1 MRQSTTQ
8 GCITYEGNE
17 TRDQSENYAGA
28 AVQVLDGHEGR
39 RGSRGAATI
48 TFKNNTS
55 YDQSLAVTGPM
66 HGEEIRA
73 LGEAQQKIKLEA
85 LRPKFQAK
93 EPARGASSSTVIDF
107 IGTS

>member
-1 MRQSTTQ
+1 MRQSSTQ
-8 GCITYEGNE
+8 GSITYDGSE
-17 TRDQSENYAGA
+17 TRDQSENYVGA
-28 AVQVLDGHEGR
+28 AVQVLDRHEGR
-39 RGSRGAATI
+39 SGSQGAATI
-48 TFKNNTS
+48 TFGNNTS
-55 YDQSLAVTGPM
+55 DDQSLSVTGLT